1 MVGLAVVSAPWT
13 HARVPRVVHIS
24 EASDLKKEDDSDK
37 SLEQLSLSFEEHE
50 VYEKN
55 GVFPLRKKKS
65 P

>member
-13 HARVPRVVHIS
+13 HARVVHIS

-37 SLEQLSLSFEEHE
+37 SLEELSLSFEEHE